1 METFFIICF
10 AVGLILSFL
19 SVVGGFG
26 HFHIGHFH
34 VGHHLGHAHGPQN
47 AGYNGGISAVN
58 AFTVLAFLTWFG
70 GAGYLLSR
78 STTFPSA
85 VVLVLSAI
93 SGSAGAGLLW
103 AALFKVLL
111 PHERVMDV
119 TDTEMSGV
127 VARVSNGIRDGD
139 GMGEIIFSQTGAR
152 RASAARSDDG
162 RAIER
167 GTEVVVIRYER
178 GVAYVRRW
186 DELTHT
192 DTQPDFPRD

>member
-34 VGHHLGHAHGPQN
+34 VGHHLGHTHGPQS
-47 AGYNGGISAVN
+47 AGHNGGISAVN

-192 DTQPDFPRD
+192 DTQP

>member
-10 AVGLILSFL
+10 AMGLVLSLL
-19 SVVGGFG
+19 SVAGGFG

-34 VGHHLGHAHGPQN
+34 VGNHIGHAHGPHG
-47 AGYNGGISAVN
+47 AGHNGGISAVN

-70 GAGYLLSR
+70 GAGYLLHRATIFSEPMV
-78 STTFPSA
+78 F
-85 VVLVLSAI
+85 VLAAI
-93 SGSAGAGLLW
+93 SGFAGAGLLW

-119 TDTEMSGV
+119 ADTEMAGV
-127 VARVSNGIRDGD
+127 VARVSNGIRGGD
-139 GMGEIIFSQTGAR
+139 GIGEIIFSQTGAR

-162 RAIER
+162 HAIER

-186 DELTHT
+186 DEL
-192 DTQPDFPRD
+192 PS